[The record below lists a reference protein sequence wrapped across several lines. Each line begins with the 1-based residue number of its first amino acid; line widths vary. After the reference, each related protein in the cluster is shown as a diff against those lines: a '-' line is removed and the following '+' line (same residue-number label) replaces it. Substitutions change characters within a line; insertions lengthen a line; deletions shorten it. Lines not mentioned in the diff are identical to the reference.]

1 MLLSSGSRSVLTP
14 RHLRGL
20 AADLLLLV
28 LAAVAGWSVLVLGGR
43 SGAVEPLAG
52 AAVLSAALLL
62 AFFGT
67 LGADRRAQLVAGALG
82 LSVLGALLRP
92 VGGARSELWP
102 LLEHVTMLGVAALL
116 AVAAGWTALG
126 AARGRVLTL
135 AASAAVLVAMAS
147 VAVTGAVWPGWVPAS
162 SAVLLVGGLGWFGAA
177 TAAALLMVVGLVERR
192 VLLRRVGLAVGVQL
206 LAPGFEEPAV
216 LGLAA
221 AVLLLVATGGHLFP
235 VLPRRRVPPR
245 HPARRAAGSGPAT
258 QPWVMPDL
266 PGIGT
271 PDEPDDDWI
280 DPAPTAEAGHRSTG
294 GVAAV
299 APVIGDLALLY
310 RAVGQDV
317 LVEVHGDPWVGMD
330 GGGLSQL
337 LANLLANC
345 SRHAP
350 GAQVRVRAASR
361 GARVRIEV
369 IDAGPGL
376 PPGAT
381 ARMFR
386 RGVRGPGSTG
396 AGLGLAVCT
405 DLVQRHRG
413 SFTVVSTPTG
423 CTAVIELPTARKT
436 SDQVV
441 SG

>member
-20 AADLLLLV
+20 AADLILLV
-28 LAAVAGWSVLVLGGR
+28 LAAAAGWSVLVLGGR
-43 SGAVEPLAG
+43 SGAVGPLVG
-52 AAVLSAALLL
+52 AAVLTAVLLL

-82 LSVLGALLRP
+82 LSALGALL
-92 VGGARSELWP
+92 WP
-102 LLEHVTMLGVAALL
+102 LLGHVAQFGVAALL
-116 AVAAGWTALG
+116 AVAAGWTTLG
-126 AARGRVLTL
+126 PARGRVLTL

-147 VAVTGAVWPGWVPAS
+147 VAVTGAVWPGWVPAAG
-162 SAVLLVGGLGWFGAA
+162 AVLLVGGLGWFGVA

-192 VLLRRVGLAVGVQL
+192 ALLRRVGLAVGVQL
-206 LAPGFEEPAV
+206 LAPGFDEPAV

-221 AVLLLVATGGHLFP
+221 AVLLLVATGAHLFP
-235 VLPRRRVPPR
+235 VLPRRRGRPR
-245 HPARRAAGSGPAT
+245 RRPVRRAVSGPAPR
-258 QPWVMPDL
+258 PWVMPDL
-266 PGIGT
+266 SGFGT
-271 PDEPDDDWI
+271 PDEPDADWI
-280 DPAPTAEAGHRSTG
+280 DPAPPAEPVAGHRSTG
-294 GVAAV
+294 GTAAV
-299 APVIGDLALLY
+299 APVVGDLALLY
-310 RAVGQDV
+310 RSIGQDV

-345 SRHAP
+345 ARHAP
-350 GAQVRVRAASR
+350 GAPVRVRAASR

-413 SFTVVSTPTG
+413 SFTVVSTPAG
-423 CTAVIELPTARKT
+423 CTAVVELPTARNT
-436 SDQVV
+436 SRNASDQVM
-441 SG
+441 ST